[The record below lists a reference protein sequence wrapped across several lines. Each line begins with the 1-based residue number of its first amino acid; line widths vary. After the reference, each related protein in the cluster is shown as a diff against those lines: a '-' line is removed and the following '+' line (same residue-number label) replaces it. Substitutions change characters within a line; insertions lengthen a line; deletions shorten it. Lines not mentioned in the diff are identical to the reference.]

1 MSENMEM
8 LERIARAITDDINV
22 SRIDWTELS
31 IVFSFEDDGF
41 CSGHFGYAYDGD
53 GRPTPFTLN
62 SMDAEISASNYREWL
77 RQDDARGMIKMLFQ
91 FNRQSRK
98 VQAAFEY
105 DNSSR
110 WQVTP
115 ANIDVITDE
124 LRPDLD
130 AG

>member
-8 LERIARAITDDINV
+8 LENIARAVRGDINV
-22 SRIDWTELS
+22 SRNDWTELS

-41 CSGHFGYAYDGD
+41 CPGHFGYAYDED
-53 GRPTPFTLN
+53 ERTTPFTLDGV
-62 SMDAEISASNYREWL
+62 DAEISTGNYREWL
-77 RQDDARGMIKMLFQ
+77 RQDDDRGMIKMPFQ
-91 FNRQSRK
+91 SNRQSRK
-98 VQAAFEY
+98 VQAALEY
-105 DNSSR
+105 NSSSR

-124 LRPDLD
+124 LRPNLD